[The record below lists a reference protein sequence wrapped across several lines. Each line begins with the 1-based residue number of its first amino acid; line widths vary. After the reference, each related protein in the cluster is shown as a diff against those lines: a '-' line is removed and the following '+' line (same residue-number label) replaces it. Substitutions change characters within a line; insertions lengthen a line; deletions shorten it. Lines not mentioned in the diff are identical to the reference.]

1 MTDCWKDRGERGVR
15 SPLFVAV
22 QAAGSYGIS
31 VSSGRP
37 LPKRWLS

>member
-22 QAAGSYGIS
+22 QAAGSDG
-31 VSSGRP
+31 VPAFFGRH